1 MPRCNLTLK
10 QKCNII
16 ELYGEMTTE
25 QIAKKFQVHQTTV
38 TRTFQKKQ
46 RILDQAA
53 RVNGNFKTVQTNQR
67 CQELDEMIIKYIKS
81 RQELNE
87 PVSIK
92 EICDKAIEYAN
103 LIDKNIKSRRG
114 WWRRFKVR
122 CNIVRSK
129 CKSINPAKDKKS
141 SGKKKN
147 YTFYIKEP
155 NISIK
160 KTDDPKLK
168 KEEQKS

>member
-1 MPRCNLTLK
+1 
-10 QKCNII
+10 
-16 ELYGEMTTE
+16 MTTE

-67 CQELDEMIIKYIKS
+67 CQELDKMIIKYIKS

-129 CKSINPAKDKKS
+129 CKSTSATKDKKS
-141 SGKKKN
+141 SGKKGN

-155 NISIK
+155 NLNSK
-160 KTDDPKLK
+160 KDDPKTK
-168 KEEQKS
+168 KDDTKTRTEN